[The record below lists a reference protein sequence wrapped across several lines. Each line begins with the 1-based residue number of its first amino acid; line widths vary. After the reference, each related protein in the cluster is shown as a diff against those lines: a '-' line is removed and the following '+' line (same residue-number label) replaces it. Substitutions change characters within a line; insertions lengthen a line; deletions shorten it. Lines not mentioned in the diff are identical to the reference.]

1 MKPESAW
8 NRAGDLLL
16 DSPMDGEE
24 WTLAREHLAILI
36 LEKNMTLGPAFFEA
50 VLAAS
55 GVGAGHG
62 SVVRLALFLGVGR
75 MTVDRWRR
83 GEQDPR
89 GKDFVHASKV
99 LGLWICTTVEPDGT
113 WSVWT
118 QDEG

>member
-1 MKPESAW
+1 
-8 NRAGDLLL
+8 
-16 DSPMDGEE
+16 
-24 WTLAREHLAILI
+24 
-36 LEKNMTLGPAFFEA
+36 MTLGPAFFEA

-55 GVGAGHG
+55 DVGAGHG

-83 GEQDPR
+83 GETDPR
-89 GKDFVHASKV
+89 ARD
-99 LGLWICTTVEPDGT
+99 VEPDGT

>member
-1 MKPESAW
+1 V
-8 NRAGDLLL
+8 
-16 DSPMDGEE
+16 
-24 WTLAREHLAILI
+24 
-36 LEKNMTLGPAFFEA
+36 TLGPAFFEA

-55 GVGAGHG
+55 EVGAGHG

-83 GEQDPR
+83 GKQDPR

-99 LGLWICTTVEPDGT
+99 LGLWICTTVEPDGK